1 MTFTTRKHTH
11 RLRQGT
17 ALAVPKAAEIS
28 GVLTPEVGGDYRQ
41 ASTDIAPGNA
51 KVHLVG
57 AGPGDPELLTLKAH
71 ALIRSADL
79 ILHDDL
85 VSTPVLALA
94 GAQALL
100 VNVGKRCGVKKIT
113 QPEINRLMISSAQ
126 RGLNVVRLKSGDP
139 GVFGRLA
146 EELDAL
152 ESAGIHFEIVPG
164 ITAGAAAAASLGVS
178 LTDRRS
184 SSRIVFVSAHH
195 ASENER
201 REKTDWKSLAAEDAT
216 VVVYMPGRDV
226 SGIARE
232 ILDGGLAHDTP
243 AVIVSRATTPDQRVW
258 RTTLGKLRNSPPMD
272 APSILL
278 IGRALERAARHRNAQ
293 ILALVDTVTRTD
305 SQRSVTP

>member
-1 MTFTTRKHTH
+1 MPDATLKT
-11 RLRQGT
+11 
-17 ALAVPKAAEIS
+17 V
-28 GVLTPEVGGDYRQ
+28 Y
-41 ASTDIAPGNA
+41 
-51 KVHLVG
+51 LVG

-85 VSTPVLALA
+85 VSAPVLALA
-94 GAQALL
+94 SAQALV
-100 VNVGKRCGVKKIT
+100 VNVGKRCGIKKIT
-113 QPEINRLMISSAQ
+113 QAEINRLMISSAR
-126 RGLNVVRLKSGDP
+126 RGLRVVRLKSGDP

-152 ESAGIHFEIVPG
+152 ESAGVPFEVVPG
-164 ITAGAAAAASLGVS
+164 ITAGAAAAAALGIS

-184 SSRIVFVSAHH
+184 SSRIAFISAHH

-201 REKTDWKSLAAEDAT
+201 REKPDWKSLAAELAT
-216 VVVYMPGRDV
+216 LVVYMPGRDV
-226 SGIARE
+226 SGLTRE
-232 ILDGGLAHDTP
+232 ILDAGLSSDTP

-258 RTTLGKLRNSPPMD
+258 RTTLGELPNAPLME

-278 IGRALERAARHRNAQ
+278 FGRSLEGAARHRDAQ

-305 SQRSVTP
+305 PQRSVSP

>member
-1 MTFTTRKHTH
+1 MSEAKSTT
-11 RLRQGT
+11 
-17 ALAVPKAAEIS
+17 
-28 GVLTPEVGGDYRQ
+28 
-41 ASTDIAPGNA
+41 
-51 KVHLVG
+51 VHLVG
-57 AGPGDPELLTLKAH
+57 AGPGDPELLTIKAH

-113 QPEINRLMISSAQ
+113 QPEINRLMISSAR
-126 RGLNVVRLKSGDP
+126 RGLKVVRLKSGDP

-152 ESAGIHFEIVPG
+152 EAAGVPFEVIPG

-184 SSRIVFVSAHH
+184 SSRIVFVSGHH

-201 REKTDWKSLAAEDAT
+201 REKPYWESLAAEDAT
-216 VVVYMPGRDV
+216 LVIYMPGRDV
-226 SGIARE
+226 SAIAR
-232 ILDGGLAHDTP
+232 DMLAAGVSFGTP
-243 AVIVSRATTPDQRVW
+243 AVLVSRATTPDQRVW
-258 RTTLGKLRNSPPMD
+258 RTTLGELRNAPLMD

-278 IGRALERAARHRNAQ
+278 IGRAVGRAARTSNAQ
-293 ILALVDTVTRTD
+293 ILALVDATTQTD
-305 SQRSVTP
+305 PQRSVSP